1 MDKTMRKLLP
11 LLLAILCKVS
21 LAGSLPFSLDSC
33 VKACMAM
40 WQVPGVAVA
49 IVKDDSVVVCRGYG
63 LCRAGEKRPVNG
75 ATVFAIG
82 SATKAFTAA
91 VIGTLVKE
99 GKLSWDDTVSRLM
112 PGFRLYDDCATGTVS
127 IRDLLCHR
135 CGFARWNGDLLWY
148 GSQYT
153 DDTIIARL
161 KFLKPATGLR
171 SSFGYSNLMYMVAGK
186 AAATVSQTPWSVL
199 VKKRLL
205 DPLGMSRTK
214 TSVGELSGLSNVAEP
229 HTVFDSRVSPISYRM
244 LDNIGAAGAINAS
257 AEDLTK
263 WIMLQLNHG
272 KRGGAVI
279 VDSAIIQE
287 TRTPQML
294 MPRSD
299 REQALFPGTNFL
311 AYGLGWMLSDYY
323 GRLLVYHGGGVDGM
337 LSLIGFVPD
346 ERLGIIVLS
355 NLDNH
360 MLHEALFYEILD
372 GYLGIPSRD
381 WNSLLFEQ
389 WKAGQQAARAKS
401 RSMTMIAKPERYYG
415 NYYNELYGSAVIFK
429 SGRDCV
435 LHLSAHLGLAGPLM
449 CVKGDTMVC
458 TWRDR
463 YFGKS
468 YPVFS
473 LDSSGTA
480 TAFSIKVREDCVD
493 PLEYRF
499 ERRGN
504 RKK

>member
-1 MDKTMRKLLP
+1 MDMPMRKLLS
-11 LLLAILCKVS
+11 LLLALFCQAS
-21 LAGSLPFSLDSC
+21 FAGSLPFSLDSC
-33 VKACMAM
+33 VHSCMEV
-40 WQVPGVAVA
+40 WRVPGVAVA
-49 IVKDDSVVVCRGYG
+49 IIKDDSVVVCRGYG
-63 LCRAGEKRPVNG
+63 VCRVGERRPVNG

-82 SATKAFTAA
+82 SNTKAFTAA

-99 GKLSWDDTVSRLM
+99 GKLSWDDTVARLL
-112 PGFRLYDDCATGTVS
+112 PGLRLYDDYTTRSVT

-135 CGFARWNGDLLWY
+135 CGFAQWNGDLLWY
-148 GSQYT
+148 GSQYN

-161 KFLKPATGLR
+161 RFLKPATGLR
-171 SSFGYSNLMYMVAGK
+171 SSFGYSNLMYLVAGK
-186 AAATVSQTPWSVL
+186 VAAAVSQTPWNVL

-205 DPLGMSRTK
+205 EPLGISRTK
-214 TSVGELSGLSNVAEP
+214 TSVWELSGLDNVAEP
-229 HTVFDSRVSPISYRM
+229 HTVFDSRVTPITYRM

-263 WIMLQLNHG
+263 WIRLQLNHG
-272 KRGGAVI
+272 KRSGAVI

-294 MPRSD
+294 MPRSG
-299 REQALFPGTNFL
+299 REQALFPGTNFS

-323 GRLLVYHGGGVDGM
+323 GRMLVYHSGGVDGM
-337 LSLIGFVPD
+337 LSQIGFVPD

-360 MLHEALFYEILD
+360 KLHEALFYEILD

-381 WNSLLFEQ
+381 WNGLYFEQ
-389 WKAGQQAARAKS
+389 WKADQQAAKVKS
-401 RSMTMIAKPERYYG
+401 RSMTIIAKPERYYG
-415 NYYNELYGSAVIFK
+415 SYYNELYGAAEIFK

-449 CVKGDTMVC
+449 YVKGDTMVC
-458 TWRDR
+458 TWRDK

-468 YPVFS
+468 YPVFFF
-473 LDSSGTA
+473 DSGGA
-480 TAFSIKVREDCVD
+480 ARAFSIKVREDYVD

-499 ERRGN
+499 ERRGE
-504 RKK
+504 KKK